1 MKMDTKTPN
10 PDEQIDH
17 IRAMFEEINKI
28 QEPQRKGLG
37 KFLHN
42 LAQRMSQPQKKVIM
56 KWVREAEPK
65 KKRDIQH

>member
-1 MKMDTKTPN
+1 
-10 PDEQIDH
+10 
-17 IRAMFEEINKI
+17 MFEEINKI